1 MNNQDRDFRYMALND
16 LMNELQKDTFI
27 LESSIESK
35 VVKGVLQLLNDKN
48 SEVQNLAVKWYFRVE
63 SITK

>member
-63 SITK
+63 SITR

>member
-48 SEVQNLAVKWYFRVE
+48 SEVQNLAVKWYFE
-63 SITK
+63 

>member
-16 LMNELQKDTFI
+16 LMNELQKDSFI
-27 LESSIESK
+27 LESSIESR

-63 SITK
+63 SITG

>member
-48 SEVQNLAVKWYFRVE
+48 SEVQNLTVKWYFRVE